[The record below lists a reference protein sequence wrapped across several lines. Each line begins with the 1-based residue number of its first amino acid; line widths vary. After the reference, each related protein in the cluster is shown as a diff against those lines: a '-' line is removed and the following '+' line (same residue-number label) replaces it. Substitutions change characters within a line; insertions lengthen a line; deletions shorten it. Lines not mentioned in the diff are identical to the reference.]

1 MPRVFF
7 TADARADLD
16 DALSWYRTHAREVV
30 LQFRDALRAVV
41 SRISDNPK
49 QFPAS
54 PHQTRRALLRRFP
67 YLIIFRETRTAVYV
81 VAVFHTS
88 RDPKTW
94 QRRTS

>member
-16 DALSWYRTHAREVV
+16 DALTWYRAHAPEVV
-30 LQFRDALRAVV
+30 AQFRDALRTLI
-41 SRISDNPK
+41 SRISDNSK

-67 YLIIFRETRTAVYV
+67 YLIIFRETRKAV
-81 VAVFHTS
+81 
-88 RDPKTW
+88 
-94 QRRTS
+94 